1 MINNGGMGNA
11 METKSLLEAF
21 RSAGD
26 VAFDCR
32 HYLEWEQAKN
42 KGETTQTESLFL
54 LLSEF
59 DDAEIA
65 EGGRYSL
72 SHEQDRVQRLPSTIK
87 AGYSRF
93 IGFVEGNGGD
103 VGIDNFF
110 QNVKYALLDALDLP
124 TEKERRLCA
133 YSLIEPV
140 QEFAEKYLS
149 PYYGECYSYIR
160 VLYAYEGT
168 HEDYL
173 KFLCYMARQYANVLD
188 AVLLMKGDDLLKIQ
202 EDMDIHVLPERD
214 VLSLSG
220 ILGGMRIATAYIN
233 ALPTRQNEPQQ
244 ETEQE
249 KPYFDRAIK
258 AGYMTE
264 TANGY
269 EWTWGGTRGKK
280 ARLAYFITKIYDP
293 MQSIPYKRLESLFG
307 VSRLDSAVTQLMYAK
322 RPPQWRKGIDLLF
335 QEENDT

>member
-72 SHEQDRVQRLPSTIK
+72 SHEQDRVQRLPATIK

-103 VGIDNFF
+103 VGIDIFF
-110 QNVKYALLDALDLP
+110 RTSN
-124 TEKERRLCA
+124 
-133 YSLIEPV
+133 
-140 QEFAEKYLS
+140 
-149 PYYGECYSYIR
+149 
-160 VLYAYEGT
+160 
-168 HEDYL
+168 
-173 KFLCYMARQYANVLD
+173 
-188 AVLLMKGDDLLKIQ
+188 
-202 EDMDIHVLPERD
+202 
-214 VLSLSG
+214 
-220 ILGGMRIATAYIN
+220 MRCWM
-233 ALPTRQNEPQQ
+233 L
-244 ETEQE
+244 
-249 KPYFDRAIK
+249 
-258 AGYMTE
+258 
-264 TANGY
+264 
-269 EWTWGGTRGKK
+269 
-280 ARLAYFITKIYDP
+280 
-293 MQSIPYKRLESLFG
+293 
-307 VSRLDSAVTQLMYAK
+307 
-322 RPPQWRKGIDLLF
+322 
-335 QEENDT
+335 